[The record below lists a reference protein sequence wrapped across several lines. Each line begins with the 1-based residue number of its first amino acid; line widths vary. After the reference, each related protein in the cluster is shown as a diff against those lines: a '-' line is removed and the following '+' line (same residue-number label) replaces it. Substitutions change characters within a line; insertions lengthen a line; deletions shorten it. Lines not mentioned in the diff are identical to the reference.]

1 MWLKSKSG
9 DDDMKN
15 FPNWDQ
21 EFQLEPWPE
30 DGLFDEYLEMGKLDF
45 YVSFIFI
52 RRKFRFDF
60 LSFLEVGF
68 KRNSKAGLQ
77 VTTPPPSHH

>member
-1 MWLKSKSG
+1 MKSKSG

-30 DGLFDEYLEMGKLDF
+30 DGLFDEYLEMGMLLITDLILLALL
-45 YVSFIFI
+45 IF
-52 RRKFRFDF
+52 
-60 LSFLEVGF
+60 
-68 KRNSKAGLQ
+68 
-77 VTTPPPSHH
+77 

>member
-1 MWLKSKSG
+1 MLFSITVMYHFVHQVTDRQTARFRRLKVWLKSKSG

-30 DGLFDEYLEMGKLDF
+30 DGLFDEYLEMGKRPF
-45 YVSFIFI
+45 
-52 RRKFRFDF
+52 
-60 LSFLEVGF
+60 
-68 KRNSKAGLQ
+68 
-77 VTTPPPSHH
+77 

>member
-45 YVSFIFI
+45 YLSFIYSVNLGLTFFI
-52 RRKFRFDF
+52 VSRSRF
-60 LSFLEVGF
+60 
-68 KRNSKAGLQ
+68 
-77 VTTPPPSHH
+77 

>member
-30 DGLFDEYLEMGKLDF
+30 DGLFDEYLEMGKLDLM
-45 YVSFIFI
+45 Y
-52 RRKFRFDF
+52 
-60 LSFLEVGF
+60 LSYLYSVNLGLTFSSLLETDLQ
-68 KRNSKAGLQ
+68 RNS
-77 VTTPPPSHH
+77 

>member
-30 DGLFDEYLEMGKLDF
+30 DGLFDEYLEMGKLLIVDIALFLHLINDF
-45 YVSFIFI
+45 
-52 RRKFRFDF
+52 F
-60 LSFLEVGF
+60 LI
-68 KRNSKAGLQ
+68 
-77 VTTPPPSHH
+77 

>member
-1 MWLKSKSG
+1 MKSSIVFRRLKVWLKSKSG

-30 DGLFDEYLEMGKLDF
+30 DGLFDEYLEMGKLPTVDIALFLHLINDF
-45 YVSFIFI
+45 
-52 RRKFRFDF
+52 F
-60 LSFLEVGF
+60 LI
-68 KRNSKAGLQ
+68 
-77 VTTPPPSHH
+77 

>member
-1 MWLKSKSG
+1 MLVSFSPRISHSRRLKVWLKRRSG

-30 DGLFDEYLEMGKLDF
+30 DGLFDEYLEMGRSFYNSLISPIHSVTSLDRL
-45 YVSFIFI
+45 VEAFI
-52 RRKFRFDF
+52 
-60 LSFLEVGF
+60 SSE
-68 KRNSKAGLQ
+68 
-77 VTTPPPSHH
+77 

>member
-1 MWLKSKSG
+1 MLFRISVIYHFVQQVTDRQTACFRRLKVWLKSKSG

-30 DGLFDEYLEMGKLDF
+30 DGLFDEYLEMGKHPFKNSIDIPH
-45 YVSFIFI
+45 SQIF
-52 RRKFRFDF
+52 
-60 LSFLEVGF
+60 S
-68 KRNSKAGLQ
+68 
-77 VTTPPPSHH
+77 

>member
-1 MWLKSKSG
+1 MKSVIVFRRLKVWLKSKSG

-30 DGLFDEYLEMGKLDF
+30 DGLFDEYLEMGKLLIVDIALFLHLINDF
-45 YVSFIFI
+45 
-52 RRKFRFDF
+52 F
-60 LSFLEVGF
+60 LI
-68 KRNSKAGLQ
+68 
-77 VTTPPPSHH
+77 

>member
-9 DDDMKN
+9 DDDMNN

-30 DGLFDEYLEMGKLDF
+30 DGLFDEYLEMGKLL
-45 YVSFIFI
+45 ITT
-52 RRKFRFDF
+52 
-60 LSFLEVGF
+60 SFLIIHIF
-68 KRNSKAGLQ
+68 Y
-77 VTTPPPSHH
+77 